1 MKINKSLILVSLI
14 CIILLPSCQSLK
26 EGLSGQKKKSGD
38 EFLVQKKNPLVQ
50 PENFNELPKPTET
63 KKNKTKKVVEE
74 DNIEDL
80 FQIDTQET
88 SSENSDLSILEKSI
102 LKKINKN

>member
-1 MKINKSLILVSLI
+1 MKINKSLIVINLI
-14 CIILLPSCQSLK
+14 CLMILPSCQSVK
-26 EGLSGQKKKSGD
+26 EGLSGQNKKSGD
-38 EFLVQKKNPLVQ
+38 EFLVQKKNPLVK
-50 PENFNELPKPTET
+50 PENFNELPKPTAT
-63 KKNKTKKVVEE
+63 KKNGTKKSVEE

-88 SSENSDLSILEKSI
+88 SSENSDLSVLEKSI

>member
-14 CIILLPSCQSLK
+14 CLILLPSCQSLK

-38 EFLVQKKNPLVQ
+38 EFLVQKKNPLVK

-63 KKNKTKKVVEE
+63 KKNKTKKVIEE

>member
-14 CIILLPSCQSLK
+14 CLILLPSCQSVK
-26 EGLSGQKKKSGD
+26 EGLSGQSQKGGD
-38 EFLVQKKNPLVQ
+38 EFLVQKKNPLVK
-50 PENFNELPKPTET
+50 PENFNELPMPSQ
-63 KKNKTKKVVEE
+63 KKANVIQKTAEE

-88 SSENSDLSILEKSI
+88 NSENSDLSVLEKLI

>member
-14 CIILLPSCQSLK
+14 CLILLPSCQRVK
-26 EGLSGQKKKSGD
+26 EGLSGQNKKKGD
-38 EFLVQKKNPLVQ
+38 EFLVQKKNPLVK
-50 PENFNELPKPTET
+50 PENFNELPKPSQKKINVT
-63 KKNKTKKVVEE
+63 KKTAEE

-80 FQIDTQET
+80 FQVDTQET
-88 SSENSDLSILEKSI
+88 SSENSDLSVLEKLI

>member
-1 MKINKSLILVSLI
+1 MKINKSLILVRLI
-14 CIILLPSCQSLK
+14 CLILLLSYQSLK
-26 EGLSGQKKKSGD
+26 EDLSGQKKKSGD
-38 EFLVQKKNPLVQ
+38 EFLVQKKNPLVK

>member
-14 CIILLPSCQSLK
+14 CLILLSSCQSVK
-26 EGLSGQKKKSGD
+26 EGLSGQNKKDGD
-38 EFLVQKKNPLVQ
+38 EFLVQKKNPLVK
-50 PENFNELPKPTET
+50 PENFNELPKPSQ
-63 KKNKTKKVVEE
+63 KKANVTQKTAEE

-88 SSENSDLSILEKSI
+88 SPENSDLSVLEKSI
-102 LKKINKN
+102 LRKINKN

>member
-1 MKINKSLILVSLI
+1 MKINKPLMLVGLFCLIS
-14 CIILLPSCQSLK
+14 LPSCQSIK
-26 EGLSGQKKKSGD
+26 EGLSGKKKKSGD
-38 EFLVQKKNPLVQ
+38 EFLVQKKNPLVK

-63 KKNKTKKVVEE
+63 KKNGTKKSVEE

-88 SSENSDLSILEKSI
+88 SIENSDLSVLEKSI

>member
-1 MKINKSLILVSLI
+1 MKINKLLMLAGLI
-14 CIILLPSCQSLK
+14 CLISLPSCQSIK

-38 EFLVQKKNPLVQ
+38 EFLVQKKNPLVK
-50 PENFNELPKPTET
+50 PENFNELPKPSQ
-63 KKNKTKKVVEE
+63 KKVKENQEIGKE

-88 SSENSDLSILEKSI
+88 SSENSDLSVLEKSI

>member
-14 CIILLPSCQSLK
+14 CLILLPSCQSLK
-26 EGLSGQKKKSGD
+26 EGLSVQNKKSGD
-38 EFLVQKKNPLVQ
+38 EFLVQKKNPLVK
-50 PENFNELPKPTET
+50 PENFNELPRPSE
-63 KKNKTKKVVEE
+63 KKATVTQKTAEE

-88 SSENSDLSILEKSI
+88 SSENSDLSVLEKSI

>member
-14 CIILLPSCQSLK
+14 CLTLLPSCQSVK
-26 EGLSGQKKKSGD
+26 EGLSGQSQKSGD
-38 EFLVQKKNPLVQ
+38 EFLVQKKNPLVR
-50 PENFNELPKPTET
+50 PENFNELPKPSQ
-63 KKNKTKKVVEE
+63 KKNKVLQKTAEE

-88 SSENSDLSILEKSI
+88 SSKDSDLSVLEKSI
-102 LKKINKN
+102 LREINKN

>member
-1 MKINKSLILVSLI
+1 MKINKLLMLAGLVCLIS
-14 CIILLPSCQSLK
+14 LPSCQSIQ
-26 EGLSGQKKKSGD
+26 EGFSGKKKKSGD
-38 EFLVQKKNPLVQ
+38 EFLVQKKNPLVK
-50 PENFNELPKPTET
+50 PENFNELPRPSE
-63 KKNKTKKVVEE
+63 KKATVTQKTDEE

-88 SSENSDLSILEKSI
+88 SSENSDLSVLEKSI

>member
-14 CIILLPSCQSLK
+14 CLILLPSCQSVK

-38 EFLVQKKNPLVQ
+38 EFLVQKKNPLVK
-50 PENFNELPKPTET
+50 PENFNELPRPSE
-63 KKNKTKKVVEE
+63 KKATVTQKTGEE

-80 FQIDTQET
+80 FQIDTQER
-88 SSENSDLSILEKSI
+88 SSENSELSVLEKSI

>member
-1 MKINKSLILVSLI
+1 MFNITT
-14 CIILLPSCQSLK
+14 LLSEFKRRSFGT
-26 EGLSGQKKKSGD
+26 EKKSGD
-38 EFLVQKKNPLVQ
+38 EFLVQKKNPLVK

>member
-1 MKINKSLILVSLI
+1 MKINKSLILISLI
-14 CIILLPSCQSLK
+14 GLILLPSCQSLK
-26 EGLSGQKKKSGD
+26 EGLSVQNKKSGD
-38 EFLVQKKNPLVQ
+38 EFLVQKKNPLVK
-50 PENFNELPKPTET
+50 PKNFNEIPKPSQ
-63 KKNKTKKVVEE
+63 KKSNVTQKTAEE

-88 SSENSDLSILEKSI
+88 SSENSDLSVLEKSI

>member
-1 MKINKSLILVSLI
+1 MKINKALMLVGLIYLI
-14 CIILLPSCQSLK
+14 SLPSCQSIQ
-26 EGLSGQKKKSGD
+26 EGLSGQNKKSGD
-38 EFLVQKKNPLVQ
+38 EFLVQKKRPLVK
-50 PENFNELPKPTET
+50 PENFNELPKPSEKKGKGT
-63 KKNKTKKVVEE
+63 KKIAEE

-88 SSENSDLSILEKSI
+88 SSENSDLSVLEKSI

>member
-1 MKINKSLILVSLI
+1 MKINKSLILISLI
-14 CIILLPSCQSLK
+14 CLILLPSCQDLK

-50 PENFNELPKPTET
+50 PENFNELPKPTEK
-63 KKNKTKKVVEE
+63 KKNKTKKAVEE

-88 SSENSDLSILEKSI
+88 GSENSDLSTLEKSI